1 MANKTISA
9 LNRLYPID
17 VQLTDWLVCL
27 HGNGSTLETSRISFG
42 DFYNSFSVTG
52 NVSFSNTH
60 IDGVLNTTSYG
71 DCTEWNEAYS
81 AINLISDNSALRLM
95 AGTTGGFRGALIDNS
110 FNSGVSV
117 TWHEDVGKLQFSIVP
132 GTALG
137 GNLATANN
145 WINSSGTNSGISL
158 NTNNALSI
166 CPTGHGRTH
175 FGTGS
180 IAGGYTHITGNALS
194 VWGDTYISGGLTIT
208 QLGSG
213 NALTIEDS
221 TNPDTTPFIIDN
233 SGNVVIGKNTAALA
247 KLDVSGV
254 IAGTSLSLTQTTGT
268 SPLTVSSTTL
278 VTNFNADL
286 LDGHHASEFA
296 ASNGPTF
303 TGVPNAP
310 TASPN
315 SSTTQIATTYFVT
328 DAITT
333 LSSSTTS
340 SLLSLRTS
348 IIGSAP
354 NTLNTLA
361 KLSAAINDDYLFFQ
375 SINTALETKIGGAS
389 PTLSGNISFPGGKW
403 TSSGRLGVGTTSP
416 ISPLDV
422 VGQAN
427 FNNQITAIAGIASS
441 STTTG
446 TVVVTGG
453 IGISGALY
461 VGGAIYGNLSG
472 NATTA
477 TTATTANA
485 LNTGNSYQVAN
496 LKSGRIFIGDGS
508 PTTPSLTF
516 GSDGAS
522 DTGIYWGGDG
532 YINFTNDGLYS
543 GQITPMHNLVMV
555 GTITASNLSGT
566 NTGDQTNISGNAAT
580 ATNASNLTGIAG
592 LCGYSIASA
601 GIEYTTAGGPQVMS
615 TSGGAAMLSFHRA
628 GVCAV
633 NFGLDTDNV
642 LKVGGWSMG
651 AIKHTIMHSGNI
663 GSQSVSYAT
672 TSGSCSGNAAT
683 SSSCSGNAATASS
696 YTGTISASQ
705 VRSALGYDPKQT
717 ELILALLF

>member
-1 MANKTISA
+1 
-9 LNRLYPID
+9 
-17 VQLTDWLVCL
+17 
-27 HGNGSTLETSRISFG
+27 
-42 DFYNSFSVTG
+42 
-52 NVSFSNTH
+52 
-60 IDGVLNTTSYG
+60 
-71 DCTEWNEAYS
+71 
-81 AINLISDNSALRLM
+81 M

-254 IAGTSLSLTQTTGT
+254 IAGTSLSLTQTTGTSPLTVSSTTLVTNFNADLLDGHHASEFAASNGPTFTGTINFPSSSVFNSTGLGIGCTPTTKLDVNGVTRSTTFTSTQTTGT

>member
-516 GSDGAS
+516 G
-522 DTGIYWGGDG
+522 
-532 YINFTNDGLYS
+532 
-543 GQITPMHNLVMV
+543 
-555 GTITASNLSGT
+555 
-566 NTGDQTNISGNAAT
+566 
-580 ATNASNLTGIAG
+580 
-592 LCGYSIASA
+592 
-601 GIEYTTAGGPQVMS
+601 
-615 TSGGAAMLSFHRA
+615 
-628 GVCAV
+628 
-633 NFGLDTDNV
+633 
-642 LKVGGWSMG
+642 
-651 AIKHTIMHSGNI
+651 
-663 GSQSVSYAT
+663 
-672 TSGSCSGNAAT
+672 
-683 SSSCSGNAATASS
+683 
-696 YTGTISASQ
+696 
-705 VRSALGYDPKQT
+705 
-717 ELILALLF
+717 